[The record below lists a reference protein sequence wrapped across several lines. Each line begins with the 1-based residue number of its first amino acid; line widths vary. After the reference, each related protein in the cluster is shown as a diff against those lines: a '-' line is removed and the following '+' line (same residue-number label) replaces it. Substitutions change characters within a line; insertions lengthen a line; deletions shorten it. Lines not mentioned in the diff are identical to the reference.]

1 MKPVTA
7 EQLDKALREI
17 NEIFARFDTR
27 LSELEEKQNK
37 PTRATKAKEIS
48 KDAEGA

>member
-17 NEIFARFDTR
+17 NEIFARLDAR
-27 LSELEEKQNK
+27 IVALEEKQNK
-37 PTRATKAKEIS
+37 PVRSTKA
-48 KDAEGA
+48 KDAEGTQ